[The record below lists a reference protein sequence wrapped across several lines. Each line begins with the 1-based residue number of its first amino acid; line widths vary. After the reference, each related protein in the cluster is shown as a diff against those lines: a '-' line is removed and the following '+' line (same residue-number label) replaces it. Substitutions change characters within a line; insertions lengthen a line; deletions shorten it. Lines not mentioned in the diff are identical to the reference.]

1 MQKITV
7 ALIGQPNVGKT
18 SLINYLSG
26 AHLKVGNFTGVTI
39 EKAQATLT
47 YKNTFFEII
56 DLPGI
61 YALED
66 FTMEEKVTK
75 DFLENQNYD
84 IILNVVDS
92 TNLERNLTLTSQIL
106 ELQKKTIIAL
116 NMFDEAE
123 KENIQIDHHL
133 LSEILGVP
141 CLPTSALQNQNQ
153 NHLLDLIL
161 QIHSQAFC
169 PPKRPYSTPIQDE
182 IDDLSTFL
190 SQRNYTEIQD
200 FIIQANPNYTYKDI
214 ALLLLSQN
222 QKIYHFLHDK
232 PCYFELNN
240 FLQQKMQNLRK
251 NTQETSIKNIF
262 ALDGLAFAKGATQE
276 CVKQR
281 NNNLLKTKK
290 IDDLFLHK
298 YLGIP
303 IFLFFMF
310 ILFELTFFVGGYI
323 KDALESGIAI
333 LGDLS
338 KEFIQNEDLA
348 SLIGD
353 GIIGGVGAVISFLP
367 LIVILYLGISLLEG
381 TGYMA
386 RVAFLLDGIFHKFG
400 LHGKSFIPLVTGFGC
415 SVPAYMATRTLQN
428 KNERMITLFII
439 GFMSCSA
446 RLPIYV
452 LFIGAFFPKE
462 YAGIAL
468 FLIYIFGAIVALF
481 MAKLLKLSIFKGKDE
496 PFVMEM
502 PKYRFPSYKIIW
514 FSIYTK
520 ALMYLK
526 KAGTFIL
533 FGSILIWFASQY
545 PKNEQLQLAYNE
557 KIQEVQLSKQLTQ
570 SQKDKEI
577 WFLENE
583 LQELLLKQS
592 YSGKLGTFVE
602 PIFAPMHFDWRLSV
616 SLMTG
621 FAAKEVVVSTLGVL
635 YALGD
640 SQDETS
646 QDLQSAIKNSI
657 SMPSAIAFI
666 IFIIFYIPCFA
677 ATITF
682 GRETNGIRSVFELFI
697 FTSIVAYIFAL
708 IGFYATTY
716 IMYIF

>member
-1 MQKITV
+1 MQKITI

-18 SLINYLSG
+18 SLINHLSG

-39 EKAQATLT
+39 EKAQANLT
-47 YKNTFFEII
+47 YKDTFFEII

-75 DFLENQNYD
+75 EFLETQHYD

-92 TNLERNLTLTSQIL
+92 TNLERNLALTSQIL
-106 ELQKKTIIAL
+106 ELHKKTIIAL
-116 NMFDEAE
+116 NMYDEAQ
-123 KENIQIDHHL
+123 KENIQIDTNL
-133 LSEILGVP
+133 LSHILGVP
-141 CLPTSALQNQNQ
+141 CITTSATQKENQQ
-153 NHLLDLIL
+153 KLLDLIL
-161 QIHSQAFC
+161 RTHQQPFC
-169 PPKRPYSTPIQDE
+169 PPKKSYSATIQNE
-182 IDDLSTFL
+182 IDDLVLFL
-190 SQRNYTEIQD
+190 NNAQYQEIKQFIQENNPDYT
-200 FIIQANPNYTYKDI
+200 NKNI
-214 ALLLLSQN
+214 AFLLLSQDKN
-222 QKIYHFLHDK
+222 IYHFLHDK

-240 FLQQKMQNLRK
+240 FLQQKLQNLRK
-251 NTQETSIKNIF
+251 STQETSIKNIF
-262 ALDGLAFAKGATQE
+262 ALEDFAFAKGASQE
-276 CVKQR
+276 CIKQK
-281 NNNLLKTKK
+281 NTSLLKTKK
-290 IDDLFLHK
+290 IDDLFLNK

-310 ILFELTFFVGGYI
+310 ILFELTFFIGGYLQ
-323 KDALESGIAI
+323 DNLENSMKL
-333 LGDLS
+333 LGEFS
-338 KEFIQNEDLA
+338 KNFIPNEDLA
-348 SLIGD
+348 SLVGD
-353 GIIGGVGAVISFLP
+353 GIFGGVGAVISFLP
-367 LIVILYLGISLLEG
+367 LIVILYFGISLLEG

-428 KNERMITLFII
+428 RNEKMITLFII

-452 LFIGAFFPKE
+452 LFIGAFFPAK
-462 YAGIAL
+462 YAGLIL
-468 FLIYIFGAIVALF
+468 FFIYIFGAIIALL
-481 MAKLLKLSIFKGKDE
+481 MAKFLKLSVFKGDDE

-520 ALMYLK
+520 SLMYLK

-533 FGSILIWFASQY
+533 FGSVLIWFASQY
-545 PKNEQLQLAYNE
+545 PKNEVLQNTYE
-557 KIQEVQLSKQLTQ
+557 KKIKEVASLQISQE
-570 SQKDKEI
+570 QKEKEI
-577 WFLENE
+577 WYLENE
-583 LQELLLKQS
+583 LQELLLEQS
-592 YSGKLGTFVE
+592 FSGKLGALIE
-602 PIFAPMHFDWRLSV
+602 PIFSPMHFDWRLSV
-616 SLMTG
+616 SLLTG

-657 SMPSAIAFI
+657 SMPTAIAFI
-666 IFIIFYIPCFA
+666 MFIIFYIPCFA

-682 GRETNGIRSVFELFI
+682 GRETNGFKSVFELFI
-697 FTSIVAYIFAL
+697 FTSIVAYIIAL
-708 IGFYATTY
+708 LSFYATTY
-716 IMYIF
+716 ILFFI